1 MGGLEAEPFGY
12 AITKD
17 GRIRITW
24 RSKVVVTVSGSKAS
38 RLAAALT
45 AADPEQVQRLLAR
58 ATGNF
63 KRGNERSKTGLERA
77 SR

>member
-1 MGGLEAEPFGY
+1 VTRLEAEPFGY

-24 RSKVVVTVSGSKAS
+24 RSTVVVTVSGSKAS
-38 RLAAALT
+38 GLAAALAT
-45 AADPEQVQRLLAR
+45 ADAEQVQHLLAR

-63 KRGNERSKTGLERA
+63 KRGNERSKKGL
-77 SR
+77 

>member
-1 MGGLEAEPFGY
+1 MGGLEAEPFGH

-24 RSKVVVTVSGSKAS
+24 RSKAVVTVSGSQAA
-38 RLAAALT
+38 RLAEALT
-45 AADPEQVQRLLAR
+45 AADPEQVQHLLAR

-63 KRGNERSKTGLERA
+63 KRGNERSKKSL
-77 SR
+77 